1 MGLRKVLSATLALG
15 LLLLP
20 AIWAQTVAAKKPAS
34 KNTAPK
40 KSSKRATSK
49 RPAAS
54 TAVRKR
60 PVTTAS
66 AQQPKAKSRGTRRRR
81 RVREPLPPVD
91 PTVGDSLNGED
102 LIVREAAVAA
112 LGTVN
117 GTVVVTDPNSGRVLT
132 IVNQRLALS
141 PGEQPCST
149 VKLPVALAALS
160 EGMITRT
167 TAIRLSRRVSMNLTE
182 ALAHSNNRYF
192 EELGRR
198 IGFQKWRER
207 VSEFGFGELAG
218 YQINGEQLGTL
229 PQQPA
234 KFGGVARMSSFGFEI
249 NFTPLQLS
257 AFVSAVANGGTL
269 YYLQYPRTPDELEN
283 FQPRVKRQLN
293 VQHLLPELREGMQA
307 AVDYG
312 TGKRAWQPFNTVY
325 GKTGT
330 CSHEGQHLGWF
341 ASYEGAPDGRL
352 AVVVLLRASRDVT
365 GPHAA
370 EVAGRVYRGLYE
382 RGYNAFRPAQP
393 SVVTGAQQ

>member
-1 MGLRKVLSATLALG
+1 MGLRKAFSATLALG
-15 LLLLP
+15 MLMLP
-20 AIWAQTVAAKKPAS
+20 AIWAQTTAAKKPAAR
-34 KNTAPK
+34 KTAQK
-40 KSSKRATSK
+40 KASK
-49 RPAAS
+49 RPTGKRAVAS
-54 TAVRKR
+54 SAVRKG
-60 PVTTAS
+60 PVVSAS
-66 AQQPKAKSRGTRRRR
+66 ATQPKGKPQRRRR

-112 LGTVN
+112 LGQQS
-117 GTVVVTDPNSGRVLT
+117 GTVVVTDPNSGRVLAM
-132 IVNQRLALS
+132 VNQRLALS

-160 EGMITRT
+160 EGMVTGS
-167 TAIRLSRRVSMNLTE
+167 TAIRLSRRISMNLIE
-182 ALAHSNNRYF
+182 ALARSNNRYF

-198 IGFQKWRER
+198 IGFEKWRGY

-234 KFGGVARMSSFGFEI
+234 KFGGVARMSSFGFDI
-249 NFTPLQLS
+249 NFTPLQLA

-269 YYLQYPRTPDELEN
+269 YYLQYPRTPDELQN

-293 VQHLLPELREGMQA
+293 IQHLLPQLREGMQA

-312 TGKRAWQPFNTVY
+312 TAKRAWQPFNTVF

-341 ASYEGAPDGRL
+341 ASYEGAPDARL

-382 RGYNAFRPAQP
+382 RGYRTDRPSSPA
-393 SVVTGAQQ
+393 VVSGAQQ

>member
-1 MGLRKVLSATLALG
+1 MGLRKVLSVTLALG
-15 LLLLP
+15 MLLLIP
-20 AIWAQTVAAKKPAS
+20 AIWAQAAAAKK
-34 KNTAPK
+34 
-40 KSSKRATSK
+40 SSPKRATKKHTS
-49 RPAAS
+49 
-54 TAVRKR
+54 RKR
-60 PVTTAS
+60 PVAGAS
-66 AQQPKAKSRGTRRRR
+66 AKQAKAKKVVPRRHRR
-81 RVREPLPPVD
+81 ARQPLPPVD
-91 PTVGDSLNGED
+91 PTEGDSLNGED

-112 LGTVN
+112 LGQVN
-117 GTVVVTDPNSGRVLT
+117 GTVVVTNPNSGRVLA
-132 IVNQRLALS
+132 IVNQKLALS

-167 TAIRLSRRVSMNLTE
+167 TAVRLSRRVSMNLTE

-192 EELGRR
+192 EEVGRR

-218 YQINGEQLGTL
+218 YQISGEQLGTL

-234 KFGGVARMSSFGFEI
+234 KFGGVARMSSFGFDI
-249 NFTPLQLS
+249 NFTPLQLA

-269 YYLQYPRTPDELEN
+269 YYLQYPRTPEESEG
-283 FQPRVKRQLN
+283 FQPRVKRQWN

-312 TGKRAWQPFNTVY
+312 TAKRAWQPFNTVF

-341 ASYEGAPDGRL
+341 ASYEGAPDGL
-352 AVVVLLRASRDVT
+352 LSVVVLLRASRDVN

-382 RGYNAFRPAQP
+382 RGYHAFRPA
-393 SVVTGAQQ
+393 SSTVVAGAQQ

>member
-1 MGLRKVLSATLALG
+1 MVLRKVLSATLALG
-15 LLLLP
+15 MLLLP
-20 AIWAQTVAAKKPAS
+20 AIWAQTTAAKKPVA
-34 KNTAPK
+34 KRP
-40 KSSKRATSK
+40 SKRAAGK

-54 TAVRKR
+54 SAKR
-60 PVTTAS
+60 STTRVKAQKPVTKNTK
-66 AQQPKAKSRGTRRRR
+66 PRRRR

-117 GTVVVTDPNSGRVLT
+117 GTVVVTDPNSGRVLA
-132 IVNQRLALS
+132 IVNQKLALS

-160 EGMITRT
+160 AGMITRT
-167 TAIRLSRRVSMNLTE
+167 TAVRLSRRVSMNLTE

-198 IGFQKWRER
+198 IGFGKWREY
-207 VSEFGFGELAG
+207 VTEFGFGELAG
-218 YQINGEQLGTL
+218 YQISGEQLGTL
-229 PQQPA
+229 PEQPA

-249 NFTPLQLS
+249 NFTPLQLA

-269 YYLQYPRTPDELEN
+269 YYLQYPRTPEDSEN

-312 TGKRAWQPFNTVY
+312 TAKRAWQPFNTVF

-341 ASYEGAPDGRL
+341 ASYEGAPEGQL
-352 AVVVLLRASRDVT
+352 AVVVLLRASRDVN

-370 EVAGRVYRGLYE
+370 EVAGKVYRGLYE
-382 RGYNAFRPAQP
+382 RQYRAFRPAA
-393 SVVTGAQQ
+393 STVVAGAQQ